1 MSKQIT
7 ITIPDKI
14 YESLTKEGDP
24 LEEGP
29 SDVVKRILFTA
40 YTEANGAYL
49 NLRQV
54 VDPTMRDHP
63 DLFLPSATTAIAEP
77 SQKES

>member
-14 YESLTKEGDP
+14 YESLGMEGTL
-24 LEEGP
+24 LEEAP
-29 SDVVKRILFTA
+29 PDVVKRILFTA
-40 YTEANGAYL
+40 YTNSEGAWL

-54 VDPTMRDHP
+54 VDPALRDHP
-63 DLFLPSATTAIAEP
+63 DLFLPSSQATQHALP
-77 SQKES
+77 SS